1 MGAPLVIEG
10 RSFQK
15 NKVSMIKSA
24 KYVVMALALLVVASC
39 SDKKKPEAKL
49 PVDPRMDQQMLRTSK
64 DTTMLLDMTKKFLE
78 TLKKND
84 IDGAISQ
91 LYEVKDNKV
100 MPLSAER
107 EKELRKNFANF
118 PVLSYQIDEL
128 LLYSDSDTE
137 VRYTIE
143 FFEKP
148 KGDKRPNTIKCSVNP
163 TRVGGNWYLT
173 IAKVTQEN
181 NYKND

>member
-1 MGAPLVIEG
+1 MILRGALL
-10 RSFQK
+10 K
-15 NKVSMIKSA
+15 TNKVSMIKSA
-24 KYVVMALALLVVASC
+24 KYVVMAMALFVVASC
-39 SDKKKPEAKL
+39 GEKKKKETVL
-49 PVDPRMDQQMLRTSK
+49 PTDPRMDQTMVRTSK

-107 EKELRKNFANF
+107 EKEIRKTLTTF
-118 PVLSYQIDEL
+118 PVLSYKIDEL

-163 TRVGGNWYLT
+163 TRVDGNWYLT
-173 IAKVTQEN
+173 IAKVAQEN

>member
-1 MGAPLVIEG
+1 MILRGALL
-10 RSFQK
+10 K
-15 NKVSMIKSA
+15 TNKVSMIKSA
-24 KYVVMALALLVVASC
+24 KYVVIAMALLIVASC
-39 SDKKKPEAKL
+39 SEKKKKETIL
-49 PVDPRMDQQMLRTSK
+49 PTDPRMDQTMSRTSK

-78 TLKKND
+78 TLKNND

-100 MPLSAER
+100 LPLSAER
-107 EKELRKNFANF
+107 EKEIRKTLTTF
-118 PVLSYQIDEL
+118 PVLSYKIDEL

-148 KGDKRPNTIKCSVNP
+148 KGDTRPNTIRCSVNP
-163 TRVGGNWYLT
+163 TRIGGKWYLT
-173 IAKVTQEN
+173 VSKVAQEN

>member
-1 MGAPLVIEG
+1 MRGAL
-10 RSFQK
+10 FK
-15 NKVSMIKSA
+15 KDKVSMIKSA
-24 KYVVMALALLVVASC
+24 KYVVMALALLMVTSC
-39 SDKKKPEAKL
+39 GDKKKKKETIL
-49 PVDPRMDQQMLRTSK
+49 PADPRMDQRMSRTSK

-78 TLKKND
+78 TLKNND
-84 IDGAISQ
+84 IDGALSQ

-107 EKELRKNFANF
+107 SKEIRKTLATF
-118 PVLSYQIDEL
+118 PVLSYKIDEL

-148 KGDKRPNTIKCSVNP
+148 KGDSRPNTIRCSVNP
-163 TRVGGNWYLT
+163 TRIDGNWYLT
-173 IAKVTQEN
+173 IAKVAQEN

>member
-1 MGAPLVIEG
+1 MRGAL
-10 RSFQK
+10 FK
-15 NKVSMIKSA
+15 KDKVSMMRTA
-24 KYVVMALALLVVASC
+24 KYAVMALALLMLASC
-39 SDKKKPEAKL
+39 GGKKKKETIL
-49 PVDPRMDQQMLRTSK
+49 PVDPRMDQRMSRTSK

-78 TLKKND
+78 TLKNND

-91 LYEVKDNKV
+91 LYEVKNNNV

-107 EKELRKNFANF
+107 EKEIRKTLATF

-148 KGDKRPNTIKCSVNP
+148 KGDNRPNTIKCSVNP
-163 TRVGGNWYLT
+163 TRVGGTWYLT
-173 IAKVTQEN
+173 IAKVAQEN
-181 NYKND
+181 NYKNN

>member
-1 MGAPLVIEG
+1 M
-10 RSFQK
+10 S
-15 NKVSMIKSA
+15 
-24 KYVVMALALLVVASC
+24 LALLMLASC
-39 SDKKKPEAKL
+39 GEKKKQEVKL
-49 PVDPRMDQQMLRTSK
+49 PVDPRMDQQMVRTSK

-78 TLKKND
+78 TLKNND
-84 IDGAISQ
+84 IDGALSQ
-91 LYEVKDNKV
+91 LYEVKNNNV

-107 EKELRKNFANF
+107 EKEIRKTLATF

-148 KGDKRPNTIKCSVNP
+148 KGDNRPNTIRCSVNP
-163 TRVGGNWYLT
+163 TRVGGTWYLT
-173 IAKVTQEN
+173 IAKVAQEN
-181 NYKND
+181 NNKNN

>member
-1 MGAPLVIEG
+1 MRGAL
-10 RSFQK
+10 FQK
-15 NKVSMIKSA
+15 DKVSMIKSV
-24 KYVVMALALLVVASC
+24 KYVVMSLALLMLASC
-39 SDKKKPEAKL
+39 GEKKKQEVKL
-49 PVDPRMDQQMLRTSK
+49 PVDPRMDQQMSRTSK

-78 TLKKND
+78 TLKNND
-84 IDGAISQ
+84 IDGALSQ
-91 LYEVKDNKV
+91 LYEVKNNNV

-107 EKELRKNFANF
+107 EKEIRKTLATF

-148 KGDKRPNTIKCSVNP
+148 KGDNRPNTIRCSVNP
-163 TRVGGNWYLT
+163 TRVGGTWYLT
-173 IAKVTQEN
+173 IAKVAQEN
-181 NYKND
+181 NNKNN

>member
-1 MGAPLVIEG
+1 
-10 RSFQK
+10 
-15 NKVSMIKSA
+15 MIKSV
-24 KYVVMALALLVVASC
+24 KYVVIALILFVVASC
-39 SDKKKPEAKL
+39 GDKKKPEVKL
-49 PVDPRMDQQMLRTSK
+49 PVDPRMDQQMARTSK
-64 DTTMLLDMTKKFLE
+64 DTMMLLDMTKKFLE
-78 TLKKND
+78 TLKNND
-84 IDGAISQ
+84 IDGAMSQ

-100 MPLSAER
+100 MPLSEER
-107 EKELRKNFANF
+107 SKEIRKSLASF
-118 PVLSYQIDEL
+118 PVLSYKIDEL

-173 IAKVTQEN
+173 IAKVAQEN
-181 NYKND
+181 NNKNN